1 MRKHKLVELRKI
13 IDDRIGSLTEEVE
26 IATNVKLNPL
36 YIADRKDEI
45 EFLRWTTTGINAIL
59 SRDIDRKQVQLGIT
73 KMRLEL
79 ADTIEFETILHS
91 RIQELNL
98 KLKDSN
104 NLRESD
110 ILINEID
117 TLESILG
124 RLSDLKYGDKA
135 RAIEIAEANNDFK
148 QALRLRK
155 QIIKIQDTEDEI
167 SAQCSNTKLRWTSWT
182 KSYDRIVCLLS
193 KHISIRSCSSRKS
206 ILTYRSLNIAPWSH
220 YY

>member
-1 MRKHKLVELRKI
+1 
-13 IDDRIGSLTEEVE
+13 
-26 IATNVKLNPL
+26 
-36 YIADRKDEI
+36 
-45 EFLRWTTTGINAIL
+45 
-59 SRDIDRKQVQLGIT
+59 
-73 KMRLEL
+73 MRLEL

-124 RLSDLKYGDKA
+124 RLSDLKYGDKT

-148 QALRLRK
+148 QAIRLRK

-167 SAQCSNTKLRWTSWT
+167 SAQCSNTKLRWTS
-182 KSYDRIVCLLS
+182 
-193 KHISIRSCSSRKS
+193 
-206 ILTYRSLNIAPWSH
+206 
-220 YY
+220 

>member
-45 EFLRWTTTGINAIL
+45 EFLRWTTTIINAIL
-59 SRDIDRKQVQLGIT
+59 SRDIDRKQVQLGTT

-98 KLKDSN
+98 KLK
-104 NLRESD
+104 
-110 ILINEID
+110 I
-117 TLESILG
+117 
-124 RLSDLKYGDKA
+124 
-135 RAIEIAEANNDFK
+135 
-148 QALRLRK
+148 
-155 QIIKIQDTEDEI
+155 
-167 SAQCSNTKLRWTSWT
+167 
-182 KSYDRIVCLLS
+182 RI
-193 KHISIRSCSSRKS
+193 
-206 ILTYRSLNIAPWSH
+206 T
-220 YY
+220 